1 MKIFTKIG
9 LSVTNSITIY
19 VDNNRFIFNSTNDKN
34 HCQANHINIKFY
46 FVKEHMKKG
55 KIMFT
60 YILSLDNLAN
70 LFTKPLPHKTI
81 KRLAS
86 AMDLNPKVKDML
98 VQGEC
103 WNRLFSLYLYSHR
116 GRAPLVSSFHNSQL
130 TAKCI
135 YQTLLLLCLTCQSTL
150 LTTETYCVKVWN
162 I

>member
-1 MKIFTKIG
+1 
-9 LSVTNSITIY
+9 
-19 VDNNRFIFNSTNDKN
+19 
-34 HCQANHINIKFY
+34 
-46 FVKEHMKKG
+46 MKKG

-103 WNRLFSLYLYSHR
+103 
-116 GRAPLVSSFHNSQL
+116 
-130 TAKCI
+130 
-135 YQTLLLLCLTCQSTL
+135 
-150 LTTETYCVKVWN
+150 
-162 I
+162 